1 MSIEPHMPINYV
13 RLIARE
19 LQLTE
24 TNMYLLLE
32 GTTLSPV
39 DLQGGQATL
48 AVTEQFTVMRNALKI
63 SQDPA
68 LGFRLGKLL
77 HLSTLGPIGNAALN
91 SANLKEALSALCDY
105 AQIRAPFLRIAPV
118 EENEQLVLVLHC
130 TVEVDPVVYQ
140 TWMECMCLLIQ
151 QLVEFVIT
159 RALTEAEIVLSYS
172 PPEYIEAYRQGFHSP
187 VRFNAERIEFRL
199 PLKLLDALCPTADL
213 GAYKQS
219 IQLCKDT
226 LRELEGDISI
236 DAQVKRILLASK
248 PGSLNQEDV
257 AAQLCITPR
266 TLIRRLKRLNKNY
279 RQVQESV
286 LSDLAGKYLMEQSMS
301 VEVIAMLLGYSDT
314 ANFRRAFKRWN
325 KMTPQQFR
333 DEQVL
338 SS

>member
-1 MSIEPHMPINYV
+1 MSIEQHMPINYV

-24 TNMYLLLE
+24 TNMHLLLE
-32 GTTLSPV
+32 DTTLNPV

-48 AVTEQFTVMRNALKI
+48 AVSEQFTVMRNALKI
-63 SQDPA
+63 SKDPA

-91 SANLKEALSALCDY
+91 SANLKEALFALCDY
-105 AQIRAPFLRIAPV
+105 AQIRAPFLRVTP
-118 EENEQLVLVLHC
+118 EEESGQLVLVLHC

-140 TWMECMCLLIQ
+140 TWMECICLLIQ

-159 RALTEAEIVLSYS
+159 RELTEAEIVMSYS
-172 PPEYIEAYRQGFHSP
+172 APAYIEAYRQGFHSP
-187 VRFNAERIEFRL
+187 VRFNGERIEFRL

-213 GAYKQS
+213 AAYKQA

-236 DAQVKRILLASK
+236 GAQVKRILLANK
-248 PGSLNQEDV
+248 PGSLSQEAV

-266 TLIRRLKRLNKNY
+266 TLIRRLKRVDMNY
-279 RQVQESV
+279 RQVQEGV
-286 LSDLAGKYLMEQSMS
+286 LSDLAGKYLKEQSMS

-325 KMTPQQFR
+325 NKTPQQFR
-333 DEQVL
+333 DELAQ
-338 SS
+338 S